1 MVRAIVRAGAAYV
14 HGPGAGGGEPALAA
28 ARYEQWLHRID
39 RSLWQN
45 GGATGYRYARAANC
59 ALRFSQRFDAV
70 CEVGCLF
77 FVLMVRVA
85 GAPLCF
91 SRGKSYPQTPPIN
104 FRTNLNVNGFL
115 A

>member
-59 ALRFSQRFDAV
+59 ALRFSQRFAAV
-70 CEVGCLF
+70 CEVGLC
-77 FVLMVRVA
+77 VCVVVHRGD
-85 GAPLCF
+85 GAPVCF
-91 SRGKSYPQTPPIN
+91 CFGKTSPQTPPIN
-104 FRTNLNVNGFL
+104 FRTNLNVN
-115 A
+115 

>member
-70 CEVGCLF
+70 CEVWRLVFVVVHRGVGVRWLF
-77 FVLMVRVA
+77 FV
-85 GAPLCF
+85 F
-91 SRGKSYPQTPPIN
+91 SLVSRPPKP
-104 FRTNLNVNGFL
+104 RR
-115 A
+115 